1 MHSLQM
7 YICTSILS
15 TSRVPFQGSQH
26 KNPLVQGGTYKD
38 TDDEIDT
45 AFYALY
51 GTDFGLNTTKSLN
64 QSMKVSSVG

>member
-1 MHSLQM
+1 
-7 YICTSILS
+7 
-15 TSRVPFQGSQH
+15 VPFQGSQH